1 MIEVGVAY
9 RLMAIGVAVILT
21 TACTEPDLAETA
33 PATTDSD
40 DVLSEPALDPARDAL
55 VETLATLTET
65 LTAIQAELEVA
76 ATSESTS
83 GSRAAANA
91 ALGLLLDDPEM
102 RSPDEP
108 SLFPSRTTEREEPA
122 DLDDLLSATLTA
134 AREAGGDLGRA
145 TVEALREPVAGDLG
159 AWERDAEGVVAS
171 AAAVVEG
178 VRDVDA
184 VAEEVLLLP
193 ADGLRALAWTLLAT
207 ETADAEVTREAA
219 ARASAHMSVVLIG
232 IGLLDTSEPDDDD
245 DPAEDGDDA

>member
-9 RLMAIGVAVILT
+9 RLLAIGVVVILT
-21 TACTEPDLAETA
+21 AACTEPDLVETA

-40 DVLSEPALDPARDAL
+40 DVLSQPALDPARDAL
-55 VETLATLTET
+55 VEALATLTDT

-76 ATSESTS
+76 ATSESAS
-83 GSRAAANA
+83 ESRAAASA
-91 ALGLLLDDPEM
+91 ALGLLLDDPGI

-108 SLFPSRTTEREEPA
+108 SLFPSRTIEREEPA

-159 AWERDAEGVVAS
+159 AWERDAEGVISS

-178 VRDVDA
+178 ARDVDA

-193 ADGLRALAWTLLAT
+193 ADGLRALAWTLLAN
-207 ETADAEVTREAA
+207 ETADTEVTREAA
-219 ARASAHMSVVLIG
+219 ARAGAHMSVVLIG
-232 IGLLDTSEPDDDD
+232 IGLLDTSEADES
-245 DPAEDGDDA
+245 AEDGDDA